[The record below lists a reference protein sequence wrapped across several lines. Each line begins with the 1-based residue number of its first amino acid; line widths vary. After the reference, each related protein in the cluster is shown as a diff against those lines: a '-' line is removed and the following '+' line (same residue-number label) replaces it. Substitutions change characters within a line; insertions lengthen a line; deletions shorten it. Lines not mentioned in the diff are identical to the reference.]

1 MNKEQV
7 LFGMIRGVVCGVP
20 YGEELKSACT
30 EEMLVRVYRLAAK
43 HDLAHLVGQAAS
55 RLSLPDWETVKKAKD
70 AAMSAFL
77 RSLHLEQALTESCS
91 VLEQAEIPHIPLKG
105 AILKQLY
112 PESWLRTSCDVDIL
126 VKPEHLEVAV
136 AALEEKLGYV
146 AGKPGVHDV
155 TLQCPGGAHLEL
167 HFDLVEEGRAAEA
180 AAILRTV
187 WETAKPVESGSYG
200 MEMDEAL
207 FYFYHIAH
215 MAKHFET
222 GGCGVRPFIDLWLL
236 DRQSPAQ
243 ADELLEKG
251 GLLVFAQAARKLSR
265 VWFGG
270 EAPDELT
277 ESLETFLLH
286 GGVYGSVDNRVALN
300 QSARGGKLGYLRS
313 RVFAPYEKLKRYYPI
328 LEKHRWLTPVMQVR
342 RWGMLLRPDVAAR
355 TKKELAANAAGKDSR
370 GSLLQALGLEKSN
383 W

>member
-1 MNKEQV
+1 MTAEQV

-20 YGEELKSACT
+20 YGEELKNACT
-30 EEMLVRVYRLAAK
+30 EEMLARVYRLAAK
-43 HDLAHLVGQAAS
+43 HDLAHIVGQAAS
-55 RLSLPDWETVKKAKD
+55 QLSLPDWEAVKKAKD
-70 AAMSAFL
+70 AAMSALL
-77 RSLHLEQALTESCS
+77 RSLRLEQALTESCS

-126 VKPEHLEVAV
+126 VRPQDLKTAV

-146 AGKPGVHDV
+146 AGKPGMHDV
-155 TLQCPGGAHLEL
+155 TLQCPGGAHMEL
-167 HFDLVEEGRAAEA
+167 HFDLVEEGRAGEA

-187 WETAKPVESGSYG
+187 WETAKPQKPGAYC

-236 DRQSPAQ
+236 DRQGAHG
-243 ADELLEKG
+243 AALLEKG
-251 GLLVFAQAARKLSR
+251 GLLAFAEAAGKLSR
-265 VWFGG
+265 VWLE
-270 EAPDELT
+270 EAPYDPLSREM
-277 ESLETFLLH
+277 EDFLLH
-286 GGVYGSVDNRVALN
+286 GGVYGSADNRVALN
-300 QSARGGKLGYLRS
+300 QSARGGRLGYLRS
-313 RVFAPYEKLKRYYPI
+313 RVFAPYVKLKSYYPI

-342 RWGMLLRPDVAAR
+342 RWGWLLRPDVAAR
-355 TKKELAANAAGKDSR
+355 TKRELAANAAGKDSR

>member
-1 MNKEQV
+1 MRPQD
-7 LFGMIRGVVCGVP
+7 
-20 YGEELKSACT
+20 LKT
-30 EEMLVRVYRLAAK
+30 
-43 HDLAHLVGQAAS
+43 
-55 RLSLPDWETVKKAKD
+55 
-70 AAMSAFL
+70 
-77 RSLHLEQALTESCS
+77 
-91 VLEQAEIPHIPLKG
+91 
-105 AILKQLY
+105 
-112 PESWLRTSCDVDIL
+112 
-126 VKPEHLEVAV
+126 AV

-155 TLQCPGGAHLEL
+155 TLQCPGGAHMEL
-167 HFDLVEEGRAAEA
+167 HFDLIGEGRANSARD
-180 AAILRTV
+180 ILATV
-187 WETAKPVESGSYG
+187 WETAKPVESGAYR
-200 MEMDEAL
+200 MEMDEGL

-222 GGCGVRPFIDLWLL
+222 GGCGIRPFIDLWLL
-236 DRQSPAQ
+236 DRQRPAQ

-286 GGVYGSVDNRVALN
+286 GGVYGSADNRVALN

-328 LEKHRWLTPVMQVR
+328 LETHRWLTPVMQVR
-342 RWGMLLRPDVAAR
+342 RWGMLLRPEVAAR
-355 TKKELAANAAGKDSR
+355 TKRELAANAAGKDSR